1 MAGAASYFGSPTLSA
16 MSMLKAGGGYSRL
29 ATPRSVVPVA
39 ATLGSEIVFTPLE
52 ETPAGSLALQNVEPL
67 LELSQRA
74 DLVVVGPGLSLDEE
88 TQELARVLVARI
100 DKPLLLDGDGLTAAA
115 AKTEVIRGRSQPTV
129 LTPHAGEMARIAG
142 VTIDQ
147 VRDDPIGVLQQ
158 VSRGLGSV
166 VVLKGARSLIGLPDE
181 RVFVNTS
188 GNPGMASAGSGDVL
202 TGTIAAMYGLGLS
215 IEDAV
220 TTGVFIHGFAGD
232 LAARDKGEDGMI
244 ARDIV
249 EQLPGATRR
258 YREEHREV
266 TASFYGAVE
275 VI

>member
-1 MAGAASYFGSPTLSA
+1 
-16 MSMLKAGGGYSRL
+16 
-29 ATPRSVVPVA
+29 
-39 ATLGSEIVFTPLE
+39 
-52 ETPAGSLALQNVEPL
+52 
-67 LELSQRA
+67 
-74 DLVVVGPGLSLDEE
+74 
-88 TQELARVLVARI
+88 
-100 DKPLLLDGDGLTAAA
+100 
-115 AKTEVIRGRSQPTV
+115 
-129 LTPHAGEMARIAG
+129 MARIAG